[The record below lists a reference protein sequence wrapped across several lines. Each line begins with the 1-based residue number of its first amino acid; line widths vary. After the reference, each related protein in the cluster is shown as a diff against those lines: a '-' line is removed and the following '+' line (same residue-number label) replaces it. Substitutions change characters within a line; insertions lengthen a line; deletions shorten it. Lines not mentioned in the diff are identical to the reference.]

1 MDGVFFVGVIV
12 KALDLSRKETK
23 IVDRILVFGVTIL
36 FLLGGCSTAAPQNG
50 DNMQSIE
57 VRDAWARPAAQGEN
71 GALYFVIR
79 SAKEDELLGI
89 SSEVAE
95 AVEMH
100 ESMMNGDVM
109 EMHPLHSVPLKAGAE
124 VKFEPGGLHVML
136 VSLKQDLKVGS
147 EIEAT
152 LDFRDSA
159 DLTLRIPVGDTQ
171 P

>member
-1 MDGVFFVGVIV
+1 MN
-12 KALDLSRKETK
+12 
-23 IVDRILVFGVTIL
+23 RILVFGVTIL
-36 FLLGGCSTAAPQNG
+36 FLLGGCSAPASQNG
-50 DNMQSIE
+50 DNLQSIE
-57 VRDAWARPAAQGEN
+57 VHDAWARTAAQGEN
-71 GALYFVIR
+71 GALYLVIR

-100 ESMMNGDVM
+100 ESMLNGDVM
-109 EMHPLHSVPLKAGAE
+109 EMHPLHSVPLKPGAE

-136 VSLKQDLKVGS
+136 VGLKQDLKVGS

-152 LDFRDSA
+152 LDFRNSS
-159 DLTLRIPVGDTQ
+159 DLTLRIPVRDTQ